1 MESQNAF
8 KVRDITRV
16 LEEWAPTV
24 LQESY
29 DNSGLLVGD
38 LSAKVTKV
46 LISLDCTEEV
56 VAEAEREGA
65 ELIVSHHPIIFSGLK
80 RLTGNTHVE
89 RTVLRAIKSGI
100 ALYAIHTNLDNV
112 ASGVNFELATA
123 LGCTPESLKI
133 LRPKSESLHQVTV
146 YCPSAYADKVRDA
159 MFKAGAGS
167 IGDYDRCSFNL
178 VGEGTFRP
186 GSDSMPF
193 IGEKGQDHSEPETKI
208 ELLVEK
214 RLSRSVVEAAANVHP
229 YEEMAYFITPL
240 ENKDENILSHIAPSD
255 LRSFGL
261 IPELVGRFP
270 VLTHLNTLDGQALR
284 RILSEPKNAII
295 KQYIHLFSLDNIE
308 LKFKADALDW
318 IVEQALKFKLGA
330 RGLRGILETVLTDDM
345 FELPSSDVKELIVD
359 RKYCEGH
366 KGNIE
371 SQELKVA

>member
-133 LRPKSESLHQVTV
+133 LRPKSEFLNQVTV
-146 YCPSAYADKVRDA
+146 YCPSAYVDKVRDA
-159 MFKAGAGS
+159 MFQAGAGS

-186 GSDSMPF
+186 GSDAMPF

-240 ENKDENILSHIAPSD
+240 ENKDENIGAGMIGELPQPMTWEAFLDHAKHALKATHVKHTNPVSEFVSTIAVCGGSGSFLLRDAIGKKADVFLSSDFKYHEFFDAEGKILIADIGHYESEW
-255 LRSFGL
+255 RTSTL
-261 IPELVGRFP
+261 IANV
-270 VLTHLNTLDGQALR
+270 
-284 RILSEPKNAII
+284 I
-295 KQYIHLFSLDNIE
+295 KQ
-308 LKFKADALDW
+308 KFT
-318 IVEQALKFKLGA
+318 KFAVRLA
-330 RGLRGILETVLTDDM
+330 TSNTN
-345 FELPSSDVKELIVD
+345 PVKI
-359 RKYCEGH
+359 R
-366 KGNIE
+366 
-371 SQELKVA
+371 